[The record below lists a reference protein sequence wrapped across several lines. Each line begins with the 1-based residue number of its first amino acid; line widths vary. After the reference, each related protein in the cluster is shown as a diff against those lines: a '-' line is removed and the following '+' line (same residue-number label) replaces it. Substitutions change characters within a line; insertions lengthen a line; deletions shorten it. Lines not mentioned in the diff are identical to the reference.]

1 MGRFRF
7 SDSQESSGELSDQRQ
22 SRVAD
27 DPQ

>member
-7 SDSQESSGELSDQRQ
+7 SDSQESSGELSDRPQ

-27 DPQ
+27 EPQ